1 MPYVNIPDS
10 GLGGS
15 VAKIVG
21 KMQGQ
26 VMSKVLDTSTNITN
40 KLNREGCP
48 TGNET
53 QRLRAK
59 LDQAN
64 KALAG
69 VQSRLAK
76 FKALPGKLKAPL
88 SGLEAALKVIK
99 LIPIPQSVPP
109 GFGIPVNISM
119 KFADIL
125 HLLKELI
132 KQIDELIQSI
142 EAVLETPTLALS
154 SLKRNLGAA
163 DSACKACEIQAALQ
177 AQLDNGNLSQGDL
190 DDLGLTDDDGDM
202 IFSNLGPRLSAGV
215 SNKGLTNSTKDS
227 LKNTSDKNRKGKWT
241 SGSSNKGDGGDGTD
255 GGDGNNTGDTN
266 GTGTGTST
274 STAGKD
280 LTAGRKYLKGDIL
293 LYNKVEYLCIKDHIA
308 RKTTPDNDKEY
319 WTSLDSAFN
328 DSNNTIIDGLRK
340 LTDGNID
347 KDTKQLIK
355 NFIDTLKQEDGSK
368 TVDDSK
374 YYYRGP
380 NGDLYKLEIVADVNS
395 PSIAPRRF
403 AIAKDTSDV
412 TVLTGPKSFS
422 SSTDVLLDEIKFRID
437 NQLP

>member
-1 MPYVNIPDS
+1 MPYVNIPNS

-26 VMSKVLDTSTNITN
+26 VMSKVLDTATNITN

-48 TGNET
+48 ENNEV
-53 QRLRAK
+53 QRLRNK
-59 LDQAN
+59 LNQAN
-64 KALAG
+64 NALSA

-76 FKALPGKLKAPL
+76 FKSLPGKLKAPL
-88 SGLEAALKVIK
+88 SGLEKALLIIK
-99 LIPIPQSVPP
+99 LLPIPQSVPP

-119 KFADIL
+119 KFADIM

-132 KQIDELIQSI
+132 KQIDELIESI
-142 EAVLETPTLALS
+142 EAVLETPGLALN

-163 DSACKACEIQAALQ
+163 DSACKSCEIEAALK
-177 AQLDNGNLSQGDL
+177 AQLANGNLTQKDL

-202 IFSNLGPRLSAGV
+202 IFSNLGPQLLAGT

-227 LKNTSDKNRKGKWT
+227 LKNTSDLNRKGKWT
-241 SGSSNKGDGGDGTD
+241 VGDGTD
-255 GGDGNNTGDTN
+255 GSSAGDGTDGSGQGSKNL
-266 GTGTGTST
+266 
-274 STAGKD
+274 A
-280 LTAGRKYLKGDIL
+280 AGRKYLKDQIL
-293 LYNKVEYLCIKDHIA
+293 KYEDVEYICLKDHLA
-308 RKTTPDNDKEY
+308 RKLPPDQDPEY
-319 WTSLDSAFN
+319 WSSLDDAFN
-328 DSNNTIIDGLRK
+328 KSNSTIIDGLRK

-347 KDTKQLIK
+347 KDTKGLIK
-355 NFIDTLKQEDGSK
+355 SFLDTLKQEDGSK
-368 TVDDSK
+368 TGQDADF
-374 YYYRGP
+374 YYRGP
-380 NGDLYKLEIVADVNS
+380 NGDLYKLEIVADIDS

-412 TVLTGPKSFS
+412 TVLKGPKSFS
-422 SSTDVLLDEIKFRID
+422 SSTQVLLDEIKFRID

>member
-69 VQSRLAK
+69 VQSRLGK

-142 EAVLETPTLALS
+142 EAVLETPTSALS

-202 IFSNLGPRLSAGV
+202 IFSNLGPRLLAGV

-241 SGSSNKGDGGDGTD
+241 SGSSNKGDGGDG
-255 GGDGNNTGDTN
+255 NIAGDTN
-266 GTGTGTST
+266 
-274 STAGKD
+274 GKD

-293 LYNKVEYLCIKDHIA
+293 LYNKVEYFCIKDHVA
-308 RKTTPDNDKEY
+308 RKITPDNDKEY
-319 WTSLDSAFN
+319 WMSLDSAFN

-355 NFIDTLKQEDGSK
+355 NFIDTLKQEDSSK
-368 TVDDSK
+368 TIDDSK